1 LDFKISLEPSG
12 KISELLITE
21 AAAQAPAAAPASAE
35 RFTKVTNKLFTQSTT
50 MIRLPSRQP

>member
-1 LDFKISLEPSG
+1 LGLQNQPGPQAD
-12 KISELLITE
+12 SELLITE

-35 RFTKVTNKLFTQSTT
+35 RFTKVTNKLFHAINT